1 MRERKAQ
8 NVAQAEGNAAE
19 EWMQRLLA
27 TTHRRW
33 TRQAIWGH
41 RIFDFWSAELGAAV
55 EVDGW
60 SHDADYDAYR
70 DEYNFRRSGIV
81 VLRVP
86 NFDRRGAVL
95 ALSRIARL
103 PPLPARRRL
112 LAETLGTPAELVA
125 MPAVPRLLPAWLK
138 RLDDFPLS
146 ATVRPPRPPAP
157 PPGPKRRDQA
167 PTFPRRVAG
176 RR

>member
-1 MRERKAQ
+1 MKVVIVGGGFAGT
-8 NVAQAEGNAAE
+8 VAARAIPKKHHVELVDPGHDF
-19 EWMQRLLA
+19 EWIPNLHEILSSTKRPSAL
-27 TTHRRW
+27 
-33 TRQAIWGH
+33 
-41 RIFDFWSAELGAAV
+41 RI
-55 EVDGW
+55 
-60 SHDADYDAYR
+60 
-70 DEYNFRRSGIV
+70 
-81 VLRVP
+81 P
-86 NFDRRGAVL
+86 
-95 ALSRIARL
+95 
-103 PPLPARRRL
+103 RRRL